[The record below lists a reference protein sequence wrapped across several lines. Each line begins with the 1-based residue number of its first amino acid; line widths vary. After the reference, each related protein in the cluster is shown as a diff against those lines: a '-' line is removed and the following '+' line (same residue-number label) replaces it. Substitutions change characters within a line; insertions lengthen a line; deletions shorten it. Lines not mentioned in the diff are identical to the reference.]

1 MPMHF
6 QGLSGMPRRIPD
18 YPDGYI
24 GWNSFITFGTMQTF
38 ISLIIFM
45 YIVGYTIQKERTN
58 EINNKQ
64 TTRWV
69 SFMNPNK
76 ILKSKDVI

>member
-1 MPMHF
+1 
-6 QGLSGMPRRIPD
+6 MPRRIPD

-24 GWNSFITFGTMQTF
+24 GWNSFITFGTMLTF

-45 YIVGYTIQKERTN
+45 YIVGYTIFNPRTN
-58 EINNKQ
+58 QINNKL

-69 SFMNPNK
+69 AY
-76 ILKSKDVI
+76 